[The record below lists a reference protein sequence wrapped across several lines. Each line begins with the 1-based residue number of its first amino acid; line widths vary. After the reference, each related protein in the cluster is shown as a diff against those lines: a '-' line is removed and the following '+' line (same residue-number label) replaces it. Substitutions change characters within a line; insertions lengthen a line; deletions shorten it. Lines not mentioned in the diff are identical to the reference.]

1 MILAAHNGKAL
12 FHADKY
18 IYIYENYIYI
28 KRNRWKNVYKELYIH
43 PRNWRLCRKA
53 ITYMDVFIIPYL
65 T

>member
-1 MILAAHNGKAL
+1 MLIN
-12 FHADKY
+12 